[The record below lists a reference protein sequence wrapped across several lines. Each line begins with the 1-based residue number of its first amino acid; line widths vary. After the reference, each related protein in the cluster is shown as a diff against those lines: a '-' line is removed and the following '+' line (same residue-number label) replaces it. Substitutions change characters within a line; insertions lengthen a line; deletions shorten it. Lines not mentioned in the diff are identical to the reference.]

1 MNPPSSHIIL
11 LGFGS
16 NVGDRLANIQAALDH
31 LKPVI
36 RITAISNAY
45 ENAALL
51 PENAPPEWNIAFIN
65 IAVAALTDLS
75 PHALLEHTQAAE
87 HATGRQ
93 KRGHWGPREVD
104 VDILAYDDMVLQ
116 TPTLTLPHSQ
126 LDKRN
131 FVLLPLNDIA
141 PHWQHPA
148 TKQSIAQM
156 AASIGHEGIIRVFD
170 YEHSRYE

>member
-1 MNPPSSHIIL
+1 MNPPPSTSILGHSIL
-11 LGFGS
+11 LSLGS
-16 NVGDRLANIQAALDH
+16 NVGDRLANLQAALEH

-36 RITAISNAY
+36 HIIAISNAY

-51 PENAPPEWNIAFIN
+51 PENAPKEWNIPFIN
-65 IAVAALTDLS
+65 IAVAATTALT

-87 HATGRQ
+87 HAAGRQ

-104 VDILAYDDMVLQ
+104 VDILAYDDLVLQ

-141 PHWQHPA
+141 PRWVHPV
-148 TKQSIAQM
+148 TGKRVSDM
-156 AASIGHEGIIRVFD
+156 AASIGYDGILEAFT
-170 YEHSRYE
+170 YE